1 MTWDPTTDEEVRQNV
16 ASIVATARGHQPLF
30 RALGLA
36 DLHDRPLPAAEAR
49 LASALAAQIK
59 LYEPRAEV
67 ARITVTAT
75 ADGLLS
81 PTVRLR

>member
-1 MTWDPTTDEEVRQNV
+1 MIWDPTTDEEIVQNV
-16 ASIVATARGHQPLF
+16 RSIVAMPRGGQPLF
-30 RALGLA
+30 RALGLL
-36 DLHDRPLPAAEAR
+36 DLHDRPLPSAEAR
-49 LASALAAQIK
+49 LASALSAQIK

-67 ARITVTAT
+67 AQITVTAT